1 MIRVGLGYDIH
12 RLVEGRALIL
22 GGVVLPFEMGEDGH
36 SDGDVLFHAITDA
49 VLGASGLG
57 DIGSF
62 FPPEDPKWKD
72 ADSAELLKTVM
83 EKVRA
88 AGWQIENIDCVI
100 KLEKPKFIPYRERVI
115 ESVALALGVKNDQ
128 VFVKAKTGEKL
139 PPVGTGDAVEASA
152 VCLLSRSLN

>member
-12 RLVEGRALIL
+12 RLIEGRKLLL
-22 GGVVLPFEMGEDGH
+22 GGVELPFEKGEDGH

-62 FPPEDPKWKD
+62 FPPEDAQWKD
-72 ADSAELLKTVM
+72 ADSAELLKAVM
-83 EKVRA
+83 KKVRD
-88 AGWQIENIDCVI
+88 AGWHLENLDCVI
-100 KLEKPKFIPYRERVI
+100 KLEKPKFIPYRQKVI
-115 ESVALALGVKNDQ
+115 ESIARALAVDPSQ

-139 PPVGTGDAVEASA
+139 PPVGTSEAVEATA
-152 VCLLSRSLN
+152 VCLLSK